1 MCLHEGCDVRERLAH
16 RREEARGGAQGLALD
31 VHRHLQRQ
39 RGRGRQ
45 DLQRRVPVVR
55 PSAVRQGR
63 ADPRPPVEVRLR
75 APGQP
80 RRAAVRGRLHQRDQP
95 RPRGPAVGQ
104 RGSEPGPEGSPDS
117 DQREQVIIR
126 GALASV
132 AVRSKTAPGPS
143 KARRWFAGFKERE
156 TWVAYLFI
164 LPWLFGFLVLTLGPM
179 LFSLYYSF
187 TNYGLQQIA
196 GLESTKTVG
205 LKNYRQLLDD
215 PKVASSLKNTFI
227 YTVMMVPGKII
238 VAILLAMLLMRVTEK
253 LAGAFRTIFRFPH
266 ITPPVAI
273 GVMLLFLFN
282 GTVGIVNKALG
293 FIGIEGPYWTTD
305 PSWIKPSIAIMDIW
319 ACGGTM
325 VILLAALYGVP
336 KHLYEAASMDG
347 AGKWRRFRDVT
358 LPMISPALF
367 FVFIIL
373 TIAGLNQ
380 FTQAYTAY
388 FGAGGSQP
396 EAALFYSIYLFKNAF
411 EFFNMGFASAM
422 AWLLFAIS
430 MVITLINIGV
440 SRRFVYYQGS
450 QRGPLWARRTPRSRR
465 PPRFGFRKRS
475 RRSGVGCGCHRS
487 AGSPS
492 RS

>member
-1 MCLHEGCDVRERLAH
+1 
-16 RREEARGGAQGLALD
+16 
-31 VHRHLQRQ
+31 
-39 RGRGRQ
+39 
-45 DLQRRVPVVR
+45 
-55 PSAVRQGR
+55 
-63 ADPRPPVEVRLR
+63 
-75 APGQP
+75 
-80 RRAAVRGRLHQRDQP
+80 
-95 RPRGPAVGQ
+95 
-104 RGSEPGPEGSPDS
+104 
-117 DQREQVIIR
+117 
-126 GALASV
+126 LASV

-143 KARRWFAGFKERE
+143 KARRWFAGFREKE

-164 LPWLFGFLVLTLGPM
+164 MPWLFGFLFLTLGPM

-196 GLESTKTVG
+196 GLESTQTVG

-238 VAILLAMLLMRVTEK
+238 VALLLAMLLMRVTEK
-253 LAGAFRTIFRFPH
+253 LAGAFRTIFYLPH

-282 GTVGIVNKALG
+282 GTVGIVNKALDA
-293 FIGIEGPYWTTD
+293 IGIQGPYWTTD

-347 AGKWRRFRDVT
+347 AGKWRRFKDVT

-430 MVITLINIGV
+430 MVITVINILV

-450 QRGPLWARRTPRSRR
+450 SR
-465 PPRFGFRKRS
+465 
-475 RRSGVGCGCHRS
+475 
-487 AGSPS
+487 
-492 RS
+492 